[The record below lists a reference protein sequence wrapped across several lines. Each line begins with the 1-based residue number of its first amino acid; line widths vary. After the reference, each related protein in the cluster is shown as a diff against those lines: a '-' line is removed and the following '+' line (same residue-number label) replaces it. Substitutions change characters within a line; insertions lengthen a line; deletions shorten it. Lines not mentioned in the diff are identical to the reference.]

1 MSSFIERFAG
11 WSDAQAK
18 AVEEV
23 RLQAGDGALKTLR
36 LVFADQHGLLRG
48 KTVMASELER
58 VLRSGLGAPSSL
70 LLKDTSGRTVIPA
83 FAAGAG
89 VGLAQMQGAADLLM
103 VPDPSTFRLLPWSP
117 GTGWMLCDIH
127 FTSGERIPLS
137 TRDLMRAAL
146 KRLQAAGYG
155 FMAGAELEFHLFRI
169 TDPKLGLEDVGQP
182 GTPPEV
188 GLVSQ
193 GYQYL
198 WDDRYDALDEV
209 YAALRGGLQ
218 GLGLPLASLE
228 VEFGPS
234 QGEMTFAPQE
244 GLAAADLVILARAAV
259 KQIAR
264 RHGLHATFMCRPKPA
279 NAVASG
285 WHLHQS
291 LLGAGGVNV
300 LPGEGADLLS
310 AAGRGY
316 LGGLLAH
323 ARGAASFAA
332 PTINAYRRY
341 QAYSLA
347 PDRAVWG
354 RDNRGAMVRLA
365 GEPGTS
371 SLRLENRV
379 GDPAANPYLYMA
391 SQILC
396 GLDGIERRT
405 DPGPPADTPYETA
418 APSLP
423 QSLDEALLALE
434 GDAVL
439 CEALGAGFVEY
450 WTRIK
455 RAELA
460 RFHAEVTD
468 WEHREYFD
476 LF

>member
-1 MSSFIERFAG
+1 
-11 WSDAQAK
+11 
-18 AVEEV
+18 
-23 RLQAGDGALKTLR
+23 
-36 LVFADQHGLLRG
+36 
-48 KTVMASELER
+48 
-58 VLRSGLGAPSSL
+58 
-70 LLKDTSGRTVIPA
+70 
-83 FAAGAG
+83 
-89 VGLAQMQGAADLLM
+89 M
-103 VPDPSTFRLLPWSP
+103 VPDPSTFRMLPWSP

-127 FTSGERIPLS
+127 FTSGERIPFS

-169 TDPKLGLEDVGQP
+169 TDPKLGLEDAGQP

-209 YAALRGGLQ
+209 YEALRAGLQ

-291 LLGAGGVNV
+291 LLDPGGVNV
-300 LPGEGADLLS
+300 LPGAGGELLS

-341 QAYSLA
+341 RAYSLA

-439 CEALGAGFVEY
+439 CEALGADFVEY

-468 WEHREYFD
+468 WEHREYFG